1 MERRACKQA
10 TGCRTR
16 HVSLPHTMGSTR
28 AGGDLGRRV
37 QSASRALHAR
47 GGTSPLAAASQQRTG
62 LQAPTVCAT
71 HTRSERH
78 DPGLRCWRC
87 RHTQKGGTTTASW
100 IRGGGNSG
108 WRRWRDLQNWWAN
121 CCTSHPECQDHHRQ
135 PGQPRGVCACASMG
149 PLQLPRPRATDLHQI
164 QLSRST
170 RHASPQ
176 GRGGRRSTRHLR
188 RKHGA
193 HGHSSSTIEAAAY
206 GCNTSR
212 VATLTASWQTGSHE
226 RARTDTANIQRPS
239 DDSIDKN
246 TTPALRRGMPAPL
259 KGAGRGWG
267 WGPNR
272 P

>member
-87 RHTQKGGTTTASW
+87 RHTQKGRTTTASW
-100 IRGGGNSG
+100 IPGAVATQGGGVGEIFRIGGQIVARRTPNVKTTTGNLANLVAFARALQWAHSNYRARGRPICIRYNSEYAARIATG
-108 WRRWRDLQNWWAN
+108 AWRAKKHKSFAEEARRAWAQLKRD
-121 CCTSHPECQDHHRQ
+121 
-135 PGQPRGVCACASMG
+135 
-149 PLQLPRPRATDLHQI
+149 
-164 QLSRST
+164 
-170 RHASPQ
+170 
-176 GRGGRRSTRHLR
+176 RGGRAYFMDATRL
-188 RKHGA
+188 
-193 HGHSSSTIEAAAY
+193 E
-206 GCNTSR
+206 
-212 VATLTASWQTGSHE
+212 
-226 RARTDTANIQRPS
+226 
-239 DDSIDKN
+239 
-246 TTPALRRGMPAPL
+246 
-259 KGAGRGWG
+259 
-267 WGPNR
+267 
-272 P
+272 